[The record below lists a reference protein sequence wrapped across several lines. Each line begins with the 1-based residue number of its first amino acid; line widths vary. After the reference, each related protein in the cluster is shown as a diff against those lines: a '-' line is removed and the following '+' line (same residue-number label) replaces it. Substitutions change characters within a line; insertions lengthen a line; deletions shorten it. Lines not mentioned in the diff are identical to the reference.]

1 MYIPGPFVRTDEA
14 ATRQLVDAYAFGLLV
29 TVDHEG
35 LPMASHIP
43 FLSGEQDGEWVLE
56 GHVARPNQ
64 QSEAIQ
70 QGATALAIFQGPH
83 AYVSPSWYEHPG
95 VPTWNYDAVHVY
107 GRLREVTGRAA
118 GSIVERLA
126 ARFEG
131 NGPEAWVPKYPDGML
146 KGIVCFVMA
155 DLAVQSKSKMSQN
168 RPEVD
173 RRGVIEAL
181 EGSDD
186 ANARAVCE
194 IMRDNESHRR

>member
-14 ATRQLVDAYAFGLLV
+14 ATRRLVDAYAFGLLV
-29 TVDHEG
+29 TTDREG
-35 LPMASHIP
+35 LPTASHIP
-43 FLSGEQDGEWVLE
+43 FLSREQDGEWILE

-83 AYVSPSWYEHPG
+83 AYVSPSWYQTPG

-107 GRLREVTGRAA
+107 GRLQEVTGQGA
-118 GSIVERLA
+118 GSIVERLTA
-126 ARFEG
+126 KFEG
-131 NGPEAWVPKYPDGML
+131 DGPEAWVPTYPDAML
-146 KGIVCFVMA
+146 KGIVCFGMT
-155 DLAVQSKSKMSQN
+155 DLAVQSKTKMSQN
-168 RPEVD
+168 RPEGD
-173 RRGVIEAL
+173 RRRVIEAL

-194 IMRDNESHRR
+194 IMRNNETD